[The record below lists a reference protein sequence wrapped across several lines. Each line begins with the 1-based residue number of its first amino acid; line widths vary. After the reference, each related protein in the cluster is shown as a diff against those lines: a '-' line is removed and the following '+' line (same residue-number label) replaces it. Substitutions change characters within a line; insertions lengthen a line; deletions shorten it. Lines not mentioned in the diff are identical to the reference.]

1 VLAADEQYSCVK
13 RLSPGSGPWY
23 IDNIKAERGRRAPR
37 SRMTDKSPMTND
49 RKPLRSSKSYGPK
62 DKDGFIHRSWMKS
75 QGFPPDVF
83 DGRPVIG
90 ICNTWSELTPCN
102 AGLRDVAEHVKRGV
116 WEAGGLPLEFPAM
129 SLGETQMRP
138 TAMLFRNLLAM
149 EVEES
154 VRGNPIDAVVLLG
167 GCDKTTPGQLMGAAS
182 VDLPTIVVSSG
193 PMLNGKFRGRD
204 IGSGTDVW
212 KFSEAVRGGKM
223 SLDEFMTAES
233 GMSRTP
239 GTCMTM
245 GSASTMACLMEAMG
259 IALPYNAT
267 APAVDA
273 RRRRIA
279 QESGRLIVRMALEDV
294 RLSKVLTRRA
304 FDNAIRVLAAIGG
317 STNAVLHLLAIA
329 GRLGVPLELGDF
341 DRLSADVPLLVDLQP
356 SGKFLMEDMHYA
368 GGLPAVMKELAPRL
382 HVSAATVWGETIGD
396 SFATAECFN
405 REVIRTLAEPANPVS
420 GIWVLGGNLCPNG
433 AVLKPSAA
441 SRALFSHRGRAV
453 VFESI
458 EDLRARIDDPGL
470 DVDANSVLV
479 LKGCGP
485 RGYPGMPEVGNMPLP
500 RKLLEKGVTDMLR
513 ISDARMSGTAF
524 GTVVLHVAP
533 EADAGG
539 PLAMVRD
546 GDEIQFDGPNR
557 RLDLLISP
565 EELAARTKAWNK
577 HPPPQKYSRGYYRL
591 YVEHVMQADHG
602 CDLDF
607 LIGSS
612 GSIVERE
619 SH

>member
-1 VLAADEQYSCVK
+1 
-13 RLSPGSGPWY
+13 
-23 IDNIKAERGRRAPR
+23 
-37 SRMTDKSPMTND
+37 MTNEKK
-49 RKPLRSSKSYGPK
+49 KPLRSTKSYGPK

-75 QGFPPDVF
+75 QGLPADAF

-102 AGLRDVAEHVKRGV
+102 SGLRDVAEHVKRGV
-116 WEAGGLPLEFPAM
+116 WEAGGLPVEFPAM

-154 VRGNPIDAVVLLG
+154 IRGNPIDAVVLLG

-182 VDLPTIVVSSG
+182 VDLPTLVVSTG

-212 KFSEAVRGGKM
+212 KFSEDVRAGKM
-223 SLDEFMTAES
+223 TLDSFMAAET

-259 IALPYNAT
+259 IALPFNAT
-267 APAVDA
+267 TPAVDA
-273 RRRRIA
+273 GRRRIA
-279 QESGRLIVRMALEDV
+279 HESGRLIVRMAREDT
-294 RLSKVLTRRA
+294 RLSSLLTQAA
-304 FDNAIRVLAAIGG
+304 FDNALRVLAAIGG
-317 STNAVLHLLAIA
+317 STNAVLHLLAVA
-329 GRLGVPLELGDF
+329 GRLGVPLELRDF
-341 DRLSADVPLLVDLQP
+341 DRLSVDVPLLVDLQP
-356 SGKFLMEDMHYA
+356 SGRFLMEDLHYA
-368 GGLPAVMKELAPRL
+368 GGLPAVLKELAPL
-382 HVSAATVWGETIGD
+382 LALSAPTAWGQPIGD
-396 SFATAECFN
+396 SFIAAECFN
-405 REVIRTLAEPANPVS
+405 REVIHTRSKPANPVS
-420 GIWVLGGNLCPNG
+420 GVWVLSGNLCPNG
-433 AVLKPSAA
+433 AVVKPSAA
-441 SRALFSHRGRAV
+441 SAALFRHQGRAV
-453 VFESI
+453 VFESV
-458 EDLRARIDDPGL
+458 EDLRARIDDPAL
-470 DVDANSVLV
+470 DVDENSILV

-500 RKLLEKGVTDMLR
+500 RKLLEKGVRDMVR

-539 PLAMVRD
+539 PLAMVQN
-546 GDEIQFDGPNR
+546 GDEILFDGPNR
-557 RLDLLISP
+557 RLELRISN
-565 EELAARTKAWNK
+565 EELAARTVAWK
-577 HPPPQKYSRGYYRL
+577 KKQPPQKYSRGYYRL
-591 YVEHVMQADHG
+591 YIEHVMQADRG

-607 LIGSS
+607 LTGAS